1 MIEIGVSEC
10 KETIVLGDVNCDYM
24 KNSAHPEIK
33 NIFTR
38 NGLKQIIKRPT
49 RITRDTH
56 SLIDI
61 IATSH
66 ENNINNYIV
75 FPNSISDHDLTGAS
89 IKKTVKNLNQEQ
101 FIHEI
106 SQGMIIRCT
115 RKI

>member
-1 MIEIGVSEC
+1 MIEISVNEY

-33 NIFTR
+33 NTFTR
-38 NGLKQIIKRPT
+38 NGLKQISKRPT
-49 RITRDTH
+49 RTTKDAR

-89 IKKTVKNLNQEQ
+89 IKTTVKNLHQEQ
-101 FIHEI
+101 FMHGI
-106 SQGMIIRCT
+106 SQSMIIGRT

>member
-1 MIEIGVSEC
+1 MIEISVNEY

-33 NIFTR
+33 NTFTR
-38 NGLKQIIKRPT
+38 NCLKQIIKRPT
-49 RITRDTH
+49 RTTKNTR

-61 IATSH
+61 IATRH

-89 IKKTVKNLNQEQ
+89 IKKRL
-101 FIHEI
+101 
-106 SQGMIIRCT
+106 S
-115 RKI
+115 KI